1 MKDLFKEKFSYTAV
15 DLADNININSAE
27 VIPALVEN
35 NDFLSRVV
43 IQDGVPADSTFIVKL
58 FDVDPELQEMTNCGF
73 DDAGTVAFT
82 QVELT
87 SKRVGIEL
95 FLCNNSLNNTW
106 AQLLLRSGAK
116 DSLESLPIEQ
126 QMLALTRLKLEK
138 KVQDLIFKGDTGSG
152 NSELAMFNGLIK
164 KFKNDPLIPAFTNAG
179 AVTASNAFAI
189 FKGVSR
195 TVATEVRD
203 NGLAGEIICS
213 QVDFNHLVDNLLTDN
228 NYHYTAERMGEGNSQ
243 TMMLPGTSDTVRVVP
258 QLSTGEIYFVPYSYV
273 MVSTNLEGD
282 LQGVFADYL
291 IKERTLR
298 LSAIMDIGVNY
309 ARPQYFAK
317 YDEASS

>member
-164 KFKNDPLIPAFTNAG
+164 KFKNDPLIPAFPDAG
-179 AVTASNAFAI
+179 AVDSTNAFSI

-213 QVDFNHLVDNLLTDN
+213 QVDFNHLVDNLLNDN

>member
-164 KFKNDPLIPAFTNAG
+164 KWKNDSLIPAFPDAG
-179 AVTASNAFAI
+179 AVDSTNAFSI

-228 NYHYTAERMGEGNSQ
+228 NYHYTA
-243 TMMLPGTSDTVRVVP
+243 
-258 QLSTGEIYFVPYSYV
+258 
-273 MVSTNLEGD
+273 
-282 LQGVFADYL
+282 
-291 IKERTLR
+291 
-298 LSAIMDIGVNY
+298 
-309 ARPQYFAK
+309 
-317 YDEASS
+317 

>member
-1 MKDLFKEKFSYTAV
+1 MKDLFKHKFSYTAT
-15 DLADNININSAE
+15 DLAENININSEE

-43 IQDGVPADSTFIVKL
+43 MEDGIPADSSKIVKL
-58 FDVDPELQEMTNCGF
+58 FDVDPELQEMTNCAF
-73 DDAGTVAFT
+73 SDAGTVDFT
-82 QVELT
+82 QVTLT
-87 SKRVGIEL
+87 SKRVGVEL
-95 FLCNNSLNNTW
+95 MLCNNTLNNTW

-138 KVQDLIFKGDTGSG
+138 KIQDLIFKGDTGSG
-152 NSELAMFNGLIK
+152 DSQLAMFDGLIK
-164 KFKNDPLIPAFTNAG
+164 KWKNDPLIPAFANAG
-179 AVTASNAFAI
+179 AVSESNAYTI

-195 TVATEVRD
+195 KVATEVRD
-203 NGLAGEIICS
+203 NAVAGEIICS
-213 QVDFNHLVDNLLTDN
+213 IVDFNHLVDNLLTDN
-228 NYHYTAERMGEGNSQ
+228 NFHYTAERQGEGNGQ
-243 TMMLPGTSDTVRVVP
+243 TMMLPGTTDTVRVVP
-258 QLSTGEIYFVPYSYV
+258 QLATGEIYFVPYSYV

-282 LQGVFADYL
+282 MQGVFADYL

-298 LSAIMDIGVNY
+298 LSGIMDVGVNY
-309 ARPQYFAK
+309 AKPIYFAK

>member
-58 FDVDPELQEMTNCGF
+58 FDVDPELQEMSNCGF

-189 FKGVSR
+189 FKWVSR

>member
-58 FDVDPELQEMTNCGF
+58 FDVDPELQEMSNCGF

-164 KFKNDPLIPAFTNAG
+164 KWKNDPLIPAFPDAG
-179 AVTASNAFAI
+179 AVDSTNAFSI

>member
-43 IQDGVPADSTFIVKL
+43 IQDGVPADSTYIVKL

-73 DDAGTVAFT
+73 GDAGTVDFT

-164 KFKNDPLIPAFTNAG
+164 KWKNDPLIPAFANVG
-179 AVTASNAFAI
+179 AVSVSNAWTI

-213 QVDFNHLVDNLLTDN
+213 QVDFNHLVDNLLNLN
-228 NYHYTAERMGEGNSQ
+228 NYNFTADRQGEGNSQ
-243 TMMLPGTSDTVRVVP
+243 TMTLPGTGDIVRVVP

-317 YDEASS
+317 YDEANS

>member
-43 IQDGVPADSTFIVKL
+43 IQDGVPADSTYIVKL

-73 DDAGTVAFT
+73 GDAGTVDFT

-116 DSLESLPIEQ
+116 DSLESLPIEE

-164 KFKNDPLIPAFTNAG
+164 KWKNDPLIPAFANVG
-179 AVTASNAFAI
+179 AVSVSNAWTI

-213 QVDFNHLVDNLLTDN
+213 QVDFNHLVDNLLNLN
-228 NYHYTAERMGEGNSQ
+228 NYNFTADRQGEGNSQ
-243 TMMLPGTSDTVRVVP
+243 TMTLPGTGDIVRVVP

-317 YDEASS
+317 YDEANS

>member
-1 MKDLFKEKFSYTAV
+1 
-15 DLADNININSAE
+15 
-27 VIPALVEN
+27 
-35 NDFLSRVV
+35 
-43 IQDGVPADSTFIVKL
+43 
-58 FDVDPELQEMTNCGF
+58 
-73 DDAGTVAFT
+73 
-82 QVELT
+82 
-87 SKRVGIEL
+87 
-95 FLCNNSLNNTW
+95 
-106 AQLLLRSGAK
+106 
-116 DSLESLPIEQ
+116 
-126 QMLALTRLKLEK
+126 
-138 KVQDLIFKGDTGSG
+138 
-152 NSELAMFNGLIK
+152 MFNGLIK
-164 KFKNDPLIPAFTNAG
+164 KWKNDPLIPSFPNAG
-179 AVTASNAFAI
+179 AVSASNAFAI

-195 TVATEVRD
+195 AVATEVRD

-243 TMMLPGTSDTVRVVP
+243 TMMLPGTSDIVRVVP

>member
-43 IQDGVPADSTFIVKL
+43 IQDGIPADSTYIVKL

-73 DDAGTVAFT
+73 GDAGTVDFT

-164 KFKNDPLIPAFTNAG
+164 KWKNDPLIPAFANAG
-179 AVTASNAFAI
+179 AVSASNAWTI

-213 QVDFNHLVDNLLTDN
+213 QVDFNHLVDNLLNLN
-228 NYHYTAERMGEGNSQ
+228 NYNFTADRQGEGNSQ
-243 TMMLPGTSDTVRVVP
+243 TMTLPGTGDIVRVVP

-317 YDEASS
+317 YDEANS

>member
-1 MKDLFKEKFSYTAV
+1 M
-15 DLADNININSAE
+15 
-27 VIPALVEN
+27 
-35 NDFLSRVV
+35 
-43 IQDGVPADSTFIVKL
+43 KL

-73 DDAGTVAFT
+73 GDAGTVDFT

-164 KFKNDPLIPAFTNAG
+164 KWKNDPLIPAFANVG
-179 AVTASNAFAI
+179 AVSASNAWTI

-213 QVDFNHLVDNLLTDN
+213 QVDFNHLVDNLLNLN
-228 NYHYTAERMGEGNSQ
+228 NYNFTADRQGEGNSQ
-243 TMMLPGTSDTVRVVP
+243 TMTLPGTGDIVRVVP

-282 LQGVFADYL
+282 LKGVFADYL

-317 YDEASS
+317 YDEANS

>member
-1 MKDLFKEKFSYTAV
+1 MKDLFKEKFSYTV
-15 DLADNININSAE
+15 TDLAENINISSTE

-43 IQDGVPADSTFIVKL
+43 IQDGVPADSTYIVKL
-58 FDVDPELQEMTNCGF
+58 FDIDPELQAMTNCAF
-73 DDAGTVAFT
+73 SDAGTVDFT

-95 FLCNNSLNNTW
+95 LLCNNSLNNTW

-116 DSLESLPIEQ
+116 ASLEELPIEQ

-138 KVQDLIFKGDTGSG
+138 KIQDLIFKGDTGSG
-152 NSELAMFNGLIK
+152 NSELAMFDGLIK
-164 KFKNDPLIPAFTNAG
+164 KWKNDPLIPAFANAG
-179 AVTASNAFAI
+179 AVSATNAYTI

-195 TVATEVRD
+195 AVATEVRD
-203 NGLAGEIICS
+203 NAIAGEIICS
-213 QVDFNHLVDNLLTDN
+213 EVDFNHLVDDLMSDN
-228 NYHYTAERMGEGNSQ
+228 NFHYTANIQGDGNGK
-243 TMMLPGTSDTVRVVP
+243 TLALPGTMDTVRVVP

-273 MVSTNLEGD
+273 MVSTNQEGD
-282 LQGVFADYL
+282 FQGVYADFL
-291 IKERTLR
+291 VKERTLR
-298 LSAIMDIGVNY
+298 LSGIMDVGVNY

-317 YDEASS
+317 YDEAAS

>member
-116 DSLESLPIEQ
+116 DALESLPIEQ

-164 KFKNDPLIPAFTNAG
+164 KWKNDPLIPAFPDAGVVDATNAF
-179 AVTASNAFAI
+179 SI

-317 YDEASS
+317 YDEAAS